1 MQQQNMNN
9 TEVKMVHHHPYRQ
22 GTTLLHETKK
32 QKLIAMSSKVYS
44 DATECEIK
52 ADTVQFGKQMLE
64 YRSKILNKRKR
75 IGELLGLPLAGVDG
89 RDSVDEE
96 LMEMLAAA
104 ATLAAAPPN
113 KEGGAISSS
122 VGPVGRDDTKEQSLA
137 MIKNIHDAESTT
149 TTTANNKNQVDY
161 ALSESILLLR
171 HETVKL
177 EKNVSQLL
185 RKQMAEICNCTNN
198 KTNDVT
204 PATSVVDIINDNALN
219 DVIFSS
225 MKRKLTTPGG
235 STTMMEEGGGV
246 RRLASRI
253 MQNDGEEIVI
263 FEHC

>member
-9 TEVKMVHHHPYRQ
+9 AGVKMVNHHPYRQ

-32 QKLIAMSSKVYS
+32 QKLIAMSRKVYS
-44 DATECEIK
+44 DAIECEIK
-52 ADTVQFGKQMLE
+52 ADTLQFGKQMLE
-64 YRSKILNKRKR
+64 YRSKIRNKRKR

-104 ATLAAAPPN
+104 SATLAASPPN
-113 KEGGAISSS
+113 EEGGATSAS

-171 HETVKL
+171 HSTVEL

-185 RKQMAEICNCTNN
+185 REQMAE
-198 KTNDVT
+198 NDVT
-204 PATSVVDIINDNALN
+204 PGTSVIDIINDNALN

-225 MKRKLTTPGG
+225 MKRKLTTPTNNGG

-253 MQNDGEEIVI
+253 IQNDGEEIVI

>member
-52 ADTVQFGKQMLE
+52 LDTVQFGKQMLE
-64 YRSKILNKRKR
+64 YRSKIRNKRKR

-104 ATLAAAPPN
+104 ATLAASPPN
-113 KEGGAISSS
+113 EEGGATGS

-137 MIKNIHDAESTT
+137 MIKNINNAEST
-149 TTTANNKNQVDY
+149 TTTANNKDQVDY

-177 EKNVSQLL
+177 EKHVSQLL
-185 RKQMAEICNCTNN
+185 REQMAEIYNCTNN

-204 PATSVVDIINDNALN
+204 PGTSVIDITNDNALN

-253 MQNDGEEIVI
+253 IQNDGEEIVI